1 MRYLYAIILIFF
13 FLTNSYAQEENL
25 YGEKFEFET
34 SNEKDPS
41 FVLLDNYNHYLLT
54 NINVDGVMAGHQ
66 IIIRKFDQK
75 NNLVGNFKADFPTM
89 DANSLYKYLGF
100 AESQNGKLA
109 TFVEVHSGRTNKSEI
124 YKIEFDKVT
133 SKFTTTL
140 LATNPII
147 SLMKSGSISLE
158 KSENGRFIAIN
169 FKKYRDKGLA
179 EKNQII
185 VINSSTLEVVWQKEL
200 SFEDEFTSQNFT
212 VTNSGKVILVRDMK
226 GSKKGITY
234 LVSISEKSQENKTF
248 ESPIFFNEMK
258 SISIGP
264 EEYLVAFNS
273 TSKNFV
279 EDFYNS
285 LMLYDLKSG
294 KILNNTKIPSFASV
308 KGLREVVIRNVTLQ
322 NNEINILVEAK
333 ANVLMGSTTGY
344 GARPISTSLDK
355 MIIGPSFMF
364 TITFEGQ
371 LKAVKDL
378 RVNPVA
384 ETELFP
390 SFGFVNVRGAYY
402 ITKGNPGNIYS
413 LNDLNGRDMGIYELR
428 MKGID
433 PYGKGSG
440 KYLNQL
446 VTYFPD
452 KNSILQARI
461 VNSNEMSLI
470 SFKIK

>member
-25 YGEKFEFET
+25 HGEKFEFET

-89 DANSLYKYLGF
+89 DANSLYEYLGF

-109 TFVEVHSGRTNKSEI
+109 TFVEVHSGRANKSEI

-133 SKFTTTL
+133 SKFTTIL

-169 FKKYRDKGLA
+169 FQKYRNKGLA

-200 SFEDEFTSQNFT
+200 SFEDEYTSQNFT

-234 LVSISEKSQENKTF
+234 LVSISDSSQENKTF
-248 ESPIFFNEMK
+248 ESPVFLNEMK

-273 TSKNFV
+273 ASKNFI

-294 KILNNTKIPSFASV
+294 KILNNTKITSFASV
-308 KGLREVVIRNVTLQ
+308 KGLRKVTIRNVVLQ
-322 NNEINILVEAK
+322 NNEINILAEAK
-333 ANVLMGSTTGY
+333 ANVMMGSTTGY
-344 GARPISTSLDK
+344 GAAPISTSLDK
-355 MIIGPSFMF
+355 MIVGPSFMF
-364 TITFEGQ
+364 KINFEGE
-371 LKAVKDL
+371 LKEARDL
-378 RVNPVA
+378 RVNSIA
-384 ETELFP
+384 ETEIFP
-390 SFGFVNVRGAYY
+390 SFGFINAKGAYY
-402 ITKGNPGNIYS
+402 IAKGKSGDIYS
-413 LNDLNGRDMGIYELR
+413 LNNLNEIDKDIYKAR
-428 MKGID
+428 TKGVD
-433 PYGKGSG
+433 PYGNGSG

-446 VTYFPD
+446 ITYFPD
-452 KNSILQARI
+452 KNTILQGRI
-461 VNSNEMSLI
+461 VNNNEMSLL